1 MFQQLQIPQL
11 STIGA
16 VVALLV
22 TFAAFVAI
30 VVATIRYPKSKIK
43 KLENLPWE
51 DDKAP

>member
-1 MFQQLQIPQL
+1 MFQQLHIPEL
-11 STIGA
+11 STVAA
-16 VVALLV
+16 VVAFIL

-30 VVATIRYPKSKIK
+30 VIATIRYPKNKIK